1 MSGSGFPIEFMDE
14 LEEGVCLIDAEDTI
28 TAINEAC
35 AASFGCR
42 REDAV
47 GVPLTIFAD
56 ISTATVWDLGDG
68 GRAAVFPPRR
78 ENSELEM
85 FAYTISHDLKEP
97 LRAMSVFAT
106 ALAEDYADEIDDE
119 GREYIGY
126 ITQGAQAANRMVDD
140 LLAFTRIGRGGI
152 TKETIGLDVIVD
164 DALSALREKIGST
177 GAVIAVDAP
186 LGDAALDRRA
196 FGQAFQHLLV
206 NAITHVAPGTK
217 PRVGVAVSRK
227 DGWLTLA
234 VSDNGVGIAEDQQA
248 RVFGIFSRLGGEHD
262 AGSGIGLAIAKKAMR
277 LHGGDVTLESEP
289 GKGSVFRLVL
299 PEKG

>member
-1 MSGSGFPIEFMDE
+1 MPGAGFPIEFMDD
-14 LEEGVCLIDAEDTI
+14 LEEGVCLIDAEGTI
-28 TAINEAC
+28 TAINAAC

-47 GVPLTIFAD
+47 GVPLTAFAD
-56 ISTATVWDLGDG
+56 ISTARVWNLDDG
-68 GRAAVFPPRR
+68 ARAAVFPPRR

-97 LRAMSVFAT
+97 LRAMNVFAA
-106 ALAEDYADEIDDE
+106 ALAEDYADGIDEE

-140 LLAFTRIGRGGI
+140 LLTFTRIGRGGVA
-152 TKETIGLDVIVD
+152 KETVGLDVIVD
-164 DALSALREKIGST
+164 DALSALRDNIRST

-186 LGDAALDRRA
+186 LGDAAIDRRV

-217 PRVGVAVSRK
+217 PRVGIAVSRK
-227 DGWLTLA
+227 DGWVTVA

-248 RVFGIFSRLGGEHD
+248 RIFGIFARLGGEHGT
-262 AGSGIGLAIAKKAMR
+262 GSGIGLAIAKKALR
-277 LHGGDVTLESEP
+277 LHGGDVTVTSAP
-289 GKGSVFRLVL
+289 GEGSVFRLVL
-299 PEKG
+299 PENG